1 MPLGSSLLGFP
12 LQALL
17 RALSLGVTS
26 GTLFGASFPGV
37 LVLASAALV
46 CPLSSAFVGRAS
58 FGSSFTSGLA
68 SRASLD
74 SAFSSVFASEFSFG
88 VTYSSPL
95 TSVLLPG
102 HPLLP
107 HPLKQ
112 ASH

>member
-1 MPLGSSLLGFP
+1 MPLGSSLLGSP
-12 LQALL
+12 LRALL

-37 LVLASAALV
+37 LALASAALI
-46 CPLSSAFVGRAS
+46 CPLSSAFVWRAS
-58 FGSSFTSGLA
+58 FGSFTSGLA